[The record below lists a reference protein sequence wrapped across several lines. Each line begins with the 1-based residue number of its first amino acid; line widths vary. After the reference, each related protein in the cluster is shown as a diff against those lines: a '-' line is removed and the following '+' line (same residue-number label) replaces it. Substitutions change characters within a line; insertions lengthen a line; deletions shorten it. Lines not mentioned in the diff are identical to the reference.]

1 MDALLYPLPRW
12 DLPWEPQPSF
22 RCLSTKAPWSWAQ
35 LLLKVGGTGG
45 FRLDGSISGG
55 ADAKARGV
63 PLATGASS
71 GSPSHASSGVAAGR
85 LLCGWRALGRNG
97 LIPAEAFY
105 ERERAQKT
113 RGAANLLVAPSRL
126 GRDGRCGPAH
136 SLLGSARGP
145 RLLAHRR
152 EVASWAPRLWLA
164 PSSRHR
170 FGVIATRPQSVAW
183 CGEEIC
189 VDTVLPPIPDPS
201 LGSARPES
209 ESCGSIALSMGRR
222 GGESLLKR
230 PETFGKGSVIL
241 SLTLSC
247 LLSWRD

>member
-1 MDALLYPLPRW
+1 MR
-12 DLPWEPQPSF
+12 
-22 RCLSTKAPWSWAQ
+22 
-35 LLLKVGGTGG
+35 
-45 FRLDGSISGG
+45 
-55 ADAKARGV
+55 
-63 PLATGASS
+63 
-71 GSPSHASSGVAAGR
+71 
-85 LLCGWRALGRNG
+85 
-97 LIPAEAFY
+97 
-105 ERERAQKT
+105 EREHR
-113 RGAANLLVAPSRL
+113 RHGEPPICWSRL
-126 GRDGRCGPAH
+126 RGWDGMGVVGRRTACWVVRG
-136 SLLGSARGP
+136 GP

-170 FGVIATRPQSVAW
+170 FGVIATRPQSVTW

-189 VDTVLPPIPDPS
+189 VDTVLPPITDPS

-209 ESCGSIALSMGRR
+209 ESCGSTALSMGRR